1 MVRGARRWY
10 DKVNV
15 SNGKPALGL
24 CEAIDEATNNY
35 LSDNDTLGTFLTDC
49 TEKKLCTE
57 TSSKELHECY
67 ANWCHLNGETY
78 RIPQKL
84 FSDRLK
90 ERGYLK
96 KRKAS
101 GYLYQCLSIKPEAS
115 SDF

>member
-10 DKVNV
+10 DKVNA

-24 CEAIDEATNNY
+24 CEVIDEATNNY

-49 TEKKLCTE
+49 TLKEPCTE
-57 TSSKELHECY
+57 TSSKDLYECY
-67 ANWCHLNGETY
+67 TNWCYLNGETY